1 MRCGQPLI
9 ALTLCFIISTSASSQ
24 TKTEREYRIKK
35 DTIAENACVFINQS
49 GFLEEKTKVKWYRE
63 ESNDGTSIEAK
74 FSQNGRGFSIEFSQ
88 QGQLQDVEIEI
99 DEDEIPKKTLKSI
112 EENLN
117 EEFSKWKIKRV
128 QRQWVGGEAD
138 VINSIKQKSAQ
149 PNVTENF
156 ELIVKGQSPE
166 DKSYFEFLFDS
177 SGKLLRKERIVESAS
192 DILIY

>member
-9 ALTLCFIISTSASSQ
+9 ALTLCFVISTSASSQ

>member
-1 MRCGQPLI
+1 MRSGQPLI
-9 ALTLCFIISTSASSQ
+9 ALSLCFVISTSASSQ

-63 ESNDGTSIEAK
+63 ESNDGTSVEAK